1 MDTIP
6 NEDLAQRIE
15 GLRGLL
21 ENKPLSFPEA
31 CRYLNL
37 SASYLYKLTHRKAI
51 PYYKPTGKRVFFDR
65 SQLDA
70 FLRQKPIAT
79 FGERLE
85 AIDAATKRSRVTHR
99 KPTPVGKVVA

>member
-1 MDTIP
+1 METTATQ
-6 NEDLAQRIE
+6 DLATRIE
-15 GLRGLL
+15 SLRGLL

-70 FLRQKPIAT
+70 FLRQGPVST
-79 FGERLE
+79 VSDRLE
-85 AIDAATKRSRVTHR
+85 AIDSARKGR
-99 KPTPVGKVVA
+99 KPVAAVKGVA

>member
-6 NEDLAQRIE
+6 TEDLAQRIE

-21 ENKPLSFPEA
+21 ENKPLTFPEA
-31 CRYLNL
+31 CRYLNI

-51 PYYKPTGKRVFFDR
+51 PHFKPTGKRVFFDR

-79 FGERLE
+79 LSERLE
-85 AIDAATKRSRVTHR
+85 AIETAKRGRVSHR
-99 KPTPVGKVVA
+99 KPTPAGKAVA

>member
-1 MDTIP
+1 METIATQ
-6 NEDLAQRIE
+6 DLASQID

-21 ENKPLSFPEA
+21 ENKPLTFREA

-51 PYYKPTGKRVFFDR
+51 PYYKPTGKKVFFDR

-70 FLRQKPIAT
+70 FLRQGPVAT
-79 FGERLE
+79 MADRLE
-85 AIDAATKRSRVTHR
+85 KIDSVRLSR
-99 KPTPVGKVVA
+99 KPTSTKRRG

>member
-1 MDTIP
+1 MDLSPTA
-6 NEDLAQRIE
+6 DLAGRIDS
-15 GLRGLL
+15 LRGLL

-70 FLRQKPIAT
+70 FLRQGPVLT
-79 FGERLE
+79 TSNRLD
-85 AIDAATKRSRVTHR
+85 AIESTRKGR
-99 KPTPVGKVVA
+99 KPAPARKAVD

>member
-1 MDTIP
+1 MDTSP
-6 NEDLAQRIE
+6 TQDLSARIE
-15 GLRGLL
+15 SLRGLL

-37 SASYLYKLTHRKAI
+37 SASYLYKLTHRKVI

-70 FLRQKPIAT
+70 FLRQGRVLTASDRLDAIEAT
-79 FGERLE
+79 
-85 AIDAATKRSRVTHR
+85 R
-99 KPTPVGKVVA
+99 KGRTPAPARKAVG